1 MKCKATVKDVA
12 SVANVS
18 VATVS
23 RVLNGNYYVSPDVEN
38 RVRAAIDALGYVQNS
53 IARSLKMNSTHMI
66 GYVVSDISNTYH
78 ISAARAAED
87 ILRNEGY
94 SMILC
99 STENSQERERKYLD
113 LMIGKNV
120 DALVLNT
127 TGMNDEYIVNLN
139 KNMPIVLV
147 NRKISSPEFTGD
159 FVDTNGYEGC
169 YHLTKLLLSIGHRK
183 IYVLHGP
190 QHLSNSQE
198 RLAGFKAAMK
208 EYDITVDS
216 SYPYQF
222 AGSFSLQ
229 SGIDAIEALCTMKD
243 KPTAIMS
250 QNNMMTIGVLKG
262 LKFRNISIP
271 EELSLVS
278 YDGID
283 NLDLMTVRPTI
294 ANFDTNIIG
303 SQIATLLLER
313 IKNPELP
320 NRNFILEPEII
331 QGNSIGL
338 PTDLLNRRNFKN

>member
-1 MKCKATVKDVA
+1 MKNKATVKDVA
-12 SVANVS
+12 AAASVS

-23 RVLNGNYYVSPDVEN
+23 RVLNGNYYVSPDVET
-38 RVRAAIDALGYVQNS
+38 RVRSAIEALGYVQNS

-87 ILRNEGY
+87 IFRREGY

-99 STENSQERERKYLD
+99 STENSQEREHEYLN
-113 LMIGKNV
+113 LLIGKNV

-127 TGMNDEYIVNLN
+127 TGKNDAYIVALS
-139 KNMPIVLV
+139 KNMPVVLV
-147 NRKISSPEFTGD
+147 NRKISQPDFTGD

-169 YHLTKLLLSIGHRK
+169 YHLTNLLLSIGHRK

-208 EYDITVDS
+208 EYGITVDE

-222 AGSFSLQ
+222 AGSFTLQ
-229 SGIDAIEALCTMKD
+229 SGIDAIETLCSMED

-262 LKFRNISIP
+262 LKSKNISIP

-283 NLDLMTVRPTI
+283 NLDLMTIRPTL
-294 ANFDTNIIG
+294 ANFDATAIG
-303 SQIATLLLER
+303 TRIATMLLER
-313 IKNPELP
+313 IKNQPIP
-320 NRNFILEPEII
+320 NRQFILEPEII

-338 PTDLLNRRNFKN
+338 PTDLLNRKI

>member
-1 MKCKATVKDVA
+1 MKSKATVKDVA
-12 SVANVS
+12 AAAGVS

-38 RVRAAIDALGYVQNS
+38 RVRQAIDALGYVQNS

-87 ILRNEGY
+87 ILRKDGY

-99 STENSQERERKYLD
+99 STENSREREYEYLN
-113 LMIGKNV
+113 LLIGKNV

-127 TGMNDEYIVNLN
+127 TGKNDAYIVNLS

-147 NRKISSPEFTGD
+147 NRKITHPEFAGD

-169 YHLTKLLLSIGHRK
+169 YHLTKLLLNIGHRK

-208 EYDITVDS
+208 EAGITVDA

-222 AGSFSLQ
+222 AGSFTLK
-229 SGIDAIEALCTMKD
+229 SGIDAIDALCSMED

-250 QNNMMTIGVLKG
+250 QNNMMTIGALKG
-262 LKFRNISIP
+262 LKAKNISIP

-283 NLDLMTVRPTI
+283 NLDLMTTRPTV
-294 ANFDTNIIG
+294 ANFDTTVIG
-303 SQIATLLLER
+303 SRIATMLLER
-313 IKNPELP
+313 IKDPSMN
-320 NRNFILEPEII
+320 NRQFILEPEII

-338 PTDLLNRRNFKN
+338 PTNLLNQRNL

>member
-1 MKCKATVKDVA
+1 MKSKATIKDVA
-12 SVANVS
+12 AVANVS

-23 RVLNGNYYVSPDVEN
+23 RVLNGNYYVSPDVVE
-38 RVRAAIDALGYVQNS
+38 RVRRAIESLGYVQNS

-87 ILRNEGY
+87 ILRKEGY

-99 STENSQERERKYLD
+99 STENSQEREYEYLN
-113 LMIGKNV
+113 LLIGKNV

-127 TGMNDEYIVNLN
+127 TGKNDSYIVELS

-147 NRKISSPEFTGD
+147 NRKITRSEFTGD
-159 FVDTNGYEGC
+159 FVDTNGYDGC
-169 YHLTKLLLSIGHRK
+169 YQLTKLLLSIGHRK

-198 RLAGFKAAMK
+198 RLAGFMAAMK
-208 EYDITVDS
+208 EYGVTVDE

-222 AGSFSLQ
+222 AGSFTLQ
-229 SGIDAIEALCTMKD
+229 SGIDAIETLCCMED

-250 QNNMMTIGVLKG
+250 QNNMMTIGILKG
-262 LKFRNISIP
+262 LKSKSISIP

-283 NLDLMTVRPTI
+283 NLDLMTIRPTV
-294 ANFDTNIIG
+294 ANFDTTIIG
-303 SQIATLLLER
+303 SKIATMLLER
-313 IKNPELP
+313 IKDSSMA
-320 NRNFILEPEII
+320 NRQFILEPEII

-338 PTDLLNRRNFKN
+338 PTGLLNQRTL

>member
-1 MKCKATVKDVA
+1 MKSKATIKDVA
-12 SVANVS
+12 AAANVS

-23 RVLNGNYYVSPDVEN
+23 RVLNGNYYVSPDVED
-38 RVRAAIDALGYVQNS
+38 RVRRAIEALGYVQNS

-87 ILRNEGY
+87 ILRKEGY

-99 STENSQERERKYLD
+99 STENSKEREHEYLN
-113 LMIGKNV
+113 LLVGKHV

-127 TGMNDEYIVNLN
+127 TGKNDPYLVNLS

-147 NRKISSPEFTGD
+147 NRKITRPEFTGD
-159 FVDTNGYEGC
+159 FVDTNGYDGC

-208 EYDITVDS
+208 EHGITVDD

-222 AGSFSLQ
+222 AGSFTLQ
-229 SGIDAIEALCTMKD
+229 SGIDAIETLCSMED

-262 LKFRNISIP
+262 LKSKNISVP

-283 NLDLMTVRPTI
+283 NLDLMTIRPTV
-294 ANFDTNIIG
+294 ANFDTTIIG
-303 SQIATLLLER
+303 SRIATMLLER
-313 IKNPELP
+313 IKDPSMA
-320 NRNFILEPEII
+320 NRQFILEPEII

-338 PTDLLNRRNFKN
+338 PTDLLNQRK

>member
-1 MKCKATVKDVA
+1 MKSKATVKDVA
-12 SVANVS
+12 AAAGVS

-38 RVRAAIDALGYVQNS
+38 RVRQAIDALGYVQNS

-87 ILRNEGY
+87 ILRKDGY

-99 STENSQERERKYLD
+99 STENSQEREHEYLN
-113 LMIGKNV
+113 LLIGKNV

-127 TGMNDEYIVNLN
+127 TGKNDSYIVKLS
-139 KNMPIVLV
+139 KNMPIMLV
-147 NRKISSPEFTGD
+147 NRKITHPEFTGD

-169 YHLTKLLLSIGHRK
+169 YHLTKLLLNIGHRK

-198 RLAGFKAAMK
+198 RLSGFKAAMQ
-208 EYDITVDS
+208 EAGIPVDA

-222 AGSFSLQ
+222 AGSFTLQ
-229 SGIDAIEALCTMKD
+229 SGIDAIDALCSMED

-250 QNNMMTIGVLKG
+250 QNNMMTIGALKG
-262 LKFRNISIP
+262 LKAKNISIP
-271 EELSLVS
+271 EELSLVA

-283 NLDLMTVRPTI
+283 NLDLMTTRPTV
-294 ANFDTNIIG
+294 ANFDTTVIG
-303 SQIATLLLER
+303 SRIATMLLER
-313 IKNPELP
+313 IRDPSMA
-320 NRNFILEPEII
+320 NRQFILEPEII

-338 PTDLLNRRNFKN
+338 PTNLLNQRRL